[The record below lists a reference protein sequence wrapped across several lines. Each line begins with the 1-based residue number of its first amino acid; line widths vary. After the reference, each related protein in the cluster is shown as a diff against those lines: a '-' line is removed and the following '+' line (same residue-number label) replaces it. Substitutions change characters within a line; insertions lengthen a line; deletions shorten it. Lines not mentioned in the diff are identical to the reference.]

1 MRNGPRV
8 EKRKDATFVL
18 RSLPP
23 SLALA
28 LREIPLLV
36 ADGGAGVPGRHEASP
51 YRNDPLADEH
61 WSRHAA
67 PGLRH
72 LFEEARD
79 TVLRDLRGLEAESGL
94 RRGFRIAVPAK
105 HLPAWLS
112 TLAAV
117 RVALGE
123 RHCVTEAEMEADL
136 PAEIRD
142 ERDRAVI
149 LIHLLGWI
157 QGLLVEAGA

>member
-1 MRNGPRV
+1 MRKGPRV
-8 EKRKDATFVL
+8 EKLKDATFVL
-18 RSLPP
+18 RDLPP

-28 LREIPLLV
+28 LGEIPALV
-36 ADGGAGVPGRHEASP
+36 AEGSAGAPRRHEGSP
-51 YRNDPLADEH
+51 YRDDPRADDH

-79 TVLRDLRGLEAESGL
+79 TVLRDLRGLEPESGH
-94 RRGFRIAVPAK
+94 RRGFRLAVPAK

-112 TLAAV
+112 TLAGV
-117 RVALGE
+117 RVVLGD
-123 RHCVTEAEMEADL
+123 RHSVTEAEMEADL